1 MKKQL
6 ISVLLLFIASYTFAQ
21 TGNCAKIRQLVSEA
35 NKKQLQNE
43 ATGEKFQT
51 VDDFD
56 AWATKTTLDGATK
69 CYVQDAANVG
79 KMYVAEFGKSDAG
92 KTADGVLSKKM
103 DELATM
109 FNNCLGTGFVMRN
122 IQISDNVLR
131 GYQYDGKGANQ
142 NTKISLMLIY
152 NPADKKQ
159 MLFISIIND

>member
-1 MKKQL
+1 
-6 ISVLLLFIASYTFAQ
+6 
-21 TGNCAKIRQLVSEA
+21 
-35 NKKQLQNE
+35 
-43 ATGEKFQT
+43 
-51 VDDFD
+51 
-56 AWATKTTLDGATK
+56 
-69 CYVQDAANVG
+69 
-79 KMYVAEFGKSDAG
+79 MYVAEFGKSDAG